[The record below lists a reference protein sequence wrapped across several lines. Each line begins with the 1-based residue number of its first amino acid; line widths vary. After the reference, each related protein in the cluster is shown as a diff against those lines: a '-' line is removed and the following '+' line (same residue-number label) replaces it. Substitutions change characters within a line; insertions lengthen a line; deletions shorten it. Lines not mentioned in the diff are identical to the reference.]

1 MKKQY
6 AIFDMDGT
14 LLDSMYAWKHL
25 GENYLLSQGVEPPQ
39 NLREI
44 LREQTLE
51 ESAEYFRTQLG
62 VLKSTDEI
70 LAGIQQ
76 LIAKEYAEEI
86 QPKPFV
92 CEYLQKLHSEN
103 QTLCIA
109 TATSADLAI
118 SALKRLKL
126 DRFFSFVLDCSEAG
140 SGKNSPDIYLLAAQK
155 MGAQVKECV
164 VYEDAIHAAKTASA
178 AGFYV
183 VGIKDAFSATD
194 EKELRSVCNR
204 FICSYSDLL

>member
-39 NLREI
+39 NLRAI

-51 ESAEYFRTQLG
+51 ESAEYFRTKLG

-76 LIAKEYAEEI
+76 LIAKEYAEKI

-92 CEYLQKLHSEN
+92 REYLQKLHREK

-109 TATSADLAI
+109 TATSAKLAM

-126 DRFFSFVLDCSEAG
+126 DHFFSFVLDCSEAG
-140 SGKNSPDIYLLAAQK
+140 RGKNSPDIYLLAAQR
-155 MGAQVKECV
+155 MGAQVEECV
-164 VYEDAIHAAKTASA
+164 VYEDALHAAKTARA
-178 AGFYV
+178 AGFHV
-183 VGIKDAFSATD
+183 VGIKDTFSAND
-194 EKELRSVCNR
+194 EEELKTLCNH
-204 FICSYSDLL
+204 FISSYSELL